1 MKTSLKTALSAFLTA
16 TLLFQPALHASPAEA
31 EIDGVR
37 IGRSLEGSLFQLR
50 LIESGLATAG
60 TLLKIRFDV
69 QANVDYCLV
78 TGRDRHIA
86 DIDLYVYHENGS
98 LIMEDTTSQ
107 SRGAVRWRSQY
118 TGTASAYVHVKR
130 TSTLHPGSYAAFL
143 GVLEIQ
149 RIGTSSTPSS
159 APANQVGQ

>member
-1 MKTSLKTALSAFLTA
+1 MKTPFKFALSA
-16 TLLFQPALHASPAEA
+16 LLGASLMFQPAVLASPAEA

-69 QANVDYCLV
+69 QANVDYALV
-78 TGRDRHIA
+78 TGRDRYIA

-98 LIMEDTTSQ
+98 LIIEDTTTQ

-130 TSTLHPGSYAAFL
+130 TTTLHPGSYAAFL

-149 RIGTSSTPSS
+149 RVGPAVNPSA
-159 APANQVGQ
+159 APANQTN